1 MLMDVDMYVRVWNSY
16 RENRSTFHE
25 AETAHKLEV
34 DQNARAAIASLFFGK
49 EKDNDTRKAGCFKLE
64 HMPDKDFVTKFIP
77 NLTRYVKDCMSA
89 AMSQR
94 MV

>member
-1 MLMDVDMYVRVWNSY
+1 MDVDMYVRVWNSY

-34 DQNARAAIASLFFGK
+34 DQNARAAIESLFFGK